1 MGITARSLLILT
13 AVMMAV
19 ARAADPGP
27 AAAAK
32 DPAGKPGDA
41 TAWTVADWSEWSLQ
55 ETAPEG
61 VSAIVRSIGPEAP
74 GAAKPALSP
83 EAERAGVL
91 VLGPGEI
98 LSIVKYTGKRPILL
112 DNYEVCWEGMRVN
125 GSDFFAAL
133 TFPVGSKEHCA
144 TFVAGGWGGWTIGVS
159 CIDGLFANENET
171 TTSMKFEQGRWY
183 AFTLQ
188 VTRDCLRALIDGEE
202 QFKVSLKGKTI
213 GMHPGDIRVSTPL
226 GFASYAT
233 KGAVR
238 NVRFRP
244 LKPGEL
250 TPPE

>member
-1 MGITARSLLILT
+1 MGKTPLSSLILIAGLVSLT
-13 AVMMAV
+13 H
-19 ARAADPGP
+19 AADPER
-27 AAAAK
+27 AAAAQEPVDK
-32 DPAGKPGDA
+32 AGDA
-41 TAWTVADWSEWSLQ
+41 AAWTVADWSEWQLQ

-61 VSAIVRSIGPEAP
+61 VSAIVRDLGPEAAK
-74 GAAKPALSP
+74 AAKPALSP
-83 EAERAGVL
+83 EAEQAGIL
-91 VLGPGEI
+91 VLGPGEL
-98 LSIVKYTGKRPILL
+98 LSVVKYTGKRPILL
-112 DNYEVCWEGMRVN
+112 DNYEVQWEGMRLN

-133 TFPVGSKEHCA
+133 TFPVGSKDHCA

-188 VTRDCLRALIDGEE
+188 VTKECLRALIDGEE
-202 QFKVSLKGKTI
+202 QFKVPLKGKTI